1 MTAELSNYEL
11 KRKLNMEENQTLLRE
26 LGLGVPTGIA
36 ADISSIGR
44 HEKGNKKVKRYYRAP
59 PKSKAPKT
67 PVRLSRRI
75 RGETPEEITEL
86 DEIVND
92 NDRVRQL
99 DIAERPNEA
108 DKDDSLP
115 AVENIYV
122 PLTLRSIGTTI
133 WSLGALNT
141 GKGRSKSWSSRG
153 CKYKHPYPIGYRATK
168 SHFGNEYTMGIKTS
182 SNGEPIFT
190 VQLNSTTFT
199 GKTPTAPWTEA
210 CIRSKSSST
219 RVSGPLFFGFSDPL
233 TMRLIENMEGYQ
245 EASLPEENSD

>member
-11 KRKLNMEENQTLLRE
+11 KRKLNMEENQNILRE

-36 ADISSIGR
+36 ADIPSIGR
-44 HEKGNKKVKRYYRAP
+44 HEKENKKVKRYYRAS

-86 DEIVND
+86 DEIVD
-92 NDRVRQL
+92 ENDRVRQL

-115 AVENIYV
+115 TFENIYV

-133 WSLGALNT
+133 WSLGTLNT

-168 SHFGNEYTMGIKTS
+168 SHFGNEYTMGIEAN
-182 SNGEPIFT
+182 SNGEPVFT

-233 TMRLIENMEGYQ
+233 TMHLIENMEGYQ
-245 EASLPEENSD
+245 EASLLEENSD